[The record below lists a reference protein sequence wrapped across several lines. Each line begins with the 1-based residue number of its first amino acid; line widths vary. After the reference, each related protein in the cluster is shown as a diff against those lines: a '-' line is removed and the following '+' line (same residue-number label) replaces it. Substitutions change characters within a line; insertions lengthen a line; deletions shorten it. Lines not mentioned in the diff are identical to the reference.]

1 MQSRW
6 VLPGRASAVQPS
18 SSTSGDAPPR
28 PPDPPDPNSP
38 LSPLLFPPLAAS
50 PPPSRSELRRSHL
63 TSSPVDTVMAS
74 ALGSPPA
81 SVISTTTTQFGSF
94 AEIESTL
101 TVPLAT
107 GNPNSLPI
115 ISTSSSL
122 NTLNHSSPTPTDQN
136 SRFKTIPPN
145 QNSPLLSNPAAN
157 NPNPP
162 LPINPQ
168 SPIPVSAPTIP
179 QPPLVQTHQFPP
191 SSTQPL
197 QNHPSTL
204 AETLRLRGDK
214 SLQREA
220 PVMFSDTGRPRV
232 LIPDAVFEKGAELH
246 KDFIV
251 CYFNGRPPPF
261 KHIQSVLSHMWAKG
275 RRLEMHNNPLQRSVL
290 VRIPSE
296 FLRQKILDKNIW
308 YVGDSMFHTAQW
320 TSIHSS
326 ATPPLSSIKIWAHLT
341 GVPLDLRYNKG
352 LGLVAGLIGDPKET
366 DDFTLNLVSLTL
378 SHVKVEV
385 DLTKPLPNV
394 VEFERQS
401 GEVVEVQVD
410 YPWLPPKCSHC
421 QELGHVIR
429 NCLLYTPPKDTPPM
443 EKVPVEKQKQKTS
456 ENPKKHSAKST
467 TGKQY
472 VPKKTIPP
480 KTPEKTLAQ
489 SASLPTSPTAFKT
502 PSFTPPSALKHPL
515 PSTESPSDKPHK
527 PSLKRTRSSPTFS
540 PPEPPKISYQSS
552 KPSLSLPFPEVET
565 HIKELSL
572 PRLMSTLCRDW
583 HYLSNHLS
591 DEDGR
596 IVLIWKDPA
605 KVTMISQSR
614 QMVTCEVR
622 LPNCSPI
629 IYSAIYASNLLEER
643 TDLWVELLNLHSTHG
658 LDSRPWMIGGDFNQI
673 LHSHEHSSFSHSRH
687 ASPMF
692 QFRDCLLQLGVFDL
706 RYYGPVHTWTN
717 KRDVTP
723 VAKKLDR
730 CLINNECLTVFP
742 NATATFLPPAPSDH
756 TPCLTDLAFQ
766 LPQAGTPPFRFF
778 NYLTKHPSF
787 LEVQALNDPTPETF
801 AAERD
806 QNLQWQFL
814 RQIEECYFMQKSRIT
829 WLREGD
835 FNTTYFHRVCQVRA
849 SFNAIR
855 SFLLASGVV
864 ITDPL
869 AMSAHAISHFQA
881 VLGPETLQTLWF
893 SPSAWFHS
901 LTSIT
906 CTHQQRSSI
915 LLMPT
920 VEEITKLMFS
930 LNPNKAP
937 GPDGLT
943 SGFFKASWSLLGVEC
958 VTSIQTFFNSGFLPK
973 ATNSTILSLV
983 PKFTGA
989 SKVSDYR
996 PISCLNTLY
1005 KVISR
1010 LLVRRLKPILQN
1022 LILPNQTAF
1031 VEGRLLV
1038 ENTVLA
1044 SELVN
1049 GYHKNRGSKR
1059 ITIKVDIA
1067 KAFDTL
1073 SWDFLFAALESLELP
1088 APFVRLLRACICTP
1102 SFMVGYNGTVSGYF
1116 KGKRG
1121 LRQGD
1126 PLSPYLFVIAMNYL
1140 SLMLDKEARSG
1151 YLSYHHQCH
1160 KTRLTH
1166 LSFADDLLIFIDG
1179 SLESVQRVLQILHE
1193 FEKRSGL
1200 AVSLQKSSFFASGV
1214 SEQELQAIQ
1223 VSTGMP
1229 CGSLPMRY
1237 LGVPLCTK
1245 KLNLENCQPLLQQI
1259 KQRLSSWSAKAL
1271 SFAGRLLL
1279 IKTVIAGVS
1288 TFWCSTFILPKACI
1302 NKINS
1307 LCGVFLWNGNIDGH
1321 HTARVSWETVTLTKD
1336 QGGLGVK
1343 DLHKWN
1349 LACLLK
1355 LVWMLFFRP
1364 KSVWVCWFKEVIL
1377 RGDVSN
1383 YWTVKTS
1390 TNYSWLVNKM
1400 IKVRDQV
1407 YPLLHRRLGNGETT
1421 RFWFDNWSPLGH
1433 LYTLLNAS
1441 SSRLGIPRSATVASL
1456 FTNGH
1461 WSLPPARTENQLALQ
1476 VHLTTVTLSEE
1487 ADYYEWMIEGKL
1499 RNRYNMGEVYTYLK
1513 GPQQTVTWAKIVW
1526 FSYGIPRHN
1535 FLTWL
1540 VLLDRCPTKD
1550 RLIRWGMNV
1559 TPLCLLCNTSHEN
1572 RNHLFFDCVYSA
1584 TIWRQT
1590 MDRCGFHTSTSWD
1603 CIVTQLQALQVNRD
1617 SKRLTLIAMQACIYW
1632 IWSERNKRLHHQ
1644 VFRPPEVLFS
1654 LIDKQVRNRLQSIRH
1669 ANPRA
1674 SSAMSQL
1681 WFLRS

>member
-1 MQSRW
+1 
-6 VLPGRASAVQPS
+6 
-18 SSTSGDAPPR
+18 
-28 PPDPPDPNSP
+28 
-38 LSPLLFPPLAAS
+38 
-50 PPPSRSELRRSHL
+50 
-63 TSSPVDTVMAS
+63 
-74 ALGSPPA
+74 
-81 SVISTTTTQFGSF
+81 
-94 AEIESTL
+94 
-101 TVPLAT
+101 
-107 GNPNSLPI
+107 
-115 ISTSSSL
+115 
-122 NTLNHSSPTPTDQN
+122 
-136 SRFKTIPPN
+136 
-145 QNSPLLSNPAAN
+145 
-157 NPNPP
+157 
-162 LPINPQ
+162 
-168 SPIPVSAPTIP
+168 
-179 QPPLVQTHQFPP
+179 
-191 SSTQPL
+191 
-197 QNHPSTL
+197 
-204 AETLRLRGDK
+204 
-214 SLQREA
+214 
-220 PVMFSDTGRPRV
+220 
-232 LIPDAVFEKGAELH
+232 
-246 KDFIV
+246 
-251 CYFNGRPPPF
+251 
-261 KHIQSVLSHMWAKG
+261 
-275 RRLEMHNNPLQRSVL
+275 
-290 VRIPSE
+290 
-296 FLRQKILDKNIW
+296 
-308 YVGDSMFHTAQW
+308 MFHTAQW

-385 DLTKPLPNV
+385 DLTKPLPSV

-421 QELGHVIR
+421 HELGHVIH
-429 NCLLYTPPKDTPPM
+429 NCLLYTPPKDPPPTA
-443 EKVPVEKQKQKTS
+443 KVPVEKQKQKAS
-456 ENPKKHSAKST
+456 VNPKKQSEKST

-472 VPKKTIPP
+472 VPKKTFPP
-480 KTPEKTLAQ
+480 KTPEKTMAQ
-489 SASLPTSPTAFKT
+489 SSSLPTSPTAFKT
-502 PSFTPPSALKHPL
+502 PSFIPPSALKHPFTA
-515 PSTESPSDKPHK
+515 TESLSDKPHK

-552 KPSLSLPFPEVET
+552 KPSLSLPFPEVGT
-565 HIKELSL
+565 LNYLKTAPFINS
-572 PRLMSTLCRDW
+572 STKNPFYLYFLFLNPSRDW

-614 QMVTCEVR
+614 QMITCELR
-622 LPNCSPI
+622 LPNCAPI
-629 IYSAIYASNLLEER
+629 IYSAIYASNIMEER
-643 TDLWVELLNLHSTHG
+643 TDLLVELLNLNSTHG

-717 KRDVTP
+717 KRDVTH

-730 CLINNECLTVFP
+730 CLINIECLTAFP

-778 NYLTKHPSF
+778 IHLTKHPSF
-787 LEVQALNDPTPETF
+787 LKVVTEAWLHAGSTSSDLASLCWKLKNIKRSLRNLNKENFSNIQQRVIESYRLLQLVQVHALTDPTPETF
-801 AAERD
+801 AAKRD
-806 QNLQWQFL
+806 QNMQWQFL

-855 SFLLASGVV
+855 SFLLSSGVV

-881 VLGPETLQTLWF
+881 VLGPVTLQVLWY
-893 SPSAWFHS
+893 SPTAWFHS
-901 LTSIT
+901 LTAIT
-906 CTHQQRSSI
+906 CTQQQRSSI

-920 VEEITKLMFS
+920 AEEITKLMFS

-943 SGFFKASWSLLGVEC
+943 SGFFKASWSLLGEEC
-958 VTSIQTFFNSGFLPK
+958 IASIQTFFNSGFLPK
-973 ATNSTILSLV
+973 TTNSTILSLV

-989 SKVSDYR
+989 SKISDYR

-1005 KVISR
+1005 KLVSR
-1010 LLVRRLKPILQN
+1010 LLVRRLKPILQD

-1088 APFVRLLRACICTP
+1088 APFIRLLRACICTT
-1102 SFMVGYNGTVSGYF
+1102 SFMVGY
-1116 KGKRG
+1116 
-1121 LRQGD
+1121 
-1126 PLSPYLFVIAMNYL
+1126 
-1140 SLMLDKEARSG
+1140 
-1151 YLSYHHQCH
+1151 
-1160 KTRLTH
+1160 
-1166 LSFADDLLIFIDG
+1166 
-1179 SLESVQRVLQILHE
+1179 
-1193 FEKRSGL
+1193 
-1200 AVSLQKSSFFASGV
+1200 
-1214 SEQELQAIQ
+1214 
-1223 VSTGMP
+1223 
-1229 CGSLPMRY
+1229 
-1237 LGVPLCTK
+1237 
-1245 KLNLENCQPLLQQI
+1245 
-1259 KQRLSSWSAKAL
+1259 
-1271 SFAGRLLL
+1271 
-1279 IKTVIAGVS
+1279 
-1288 TFWCSTFILPKACI
+1288 
-1302 NKINS
+1302 
-1307 LCGVFLWNGNIDGH
+1307 
-1321 HTARVSWETVTLTKD
+1321 HTARVSWETVTLTKE

-1377 RGDVSN
+1377 RGDISN

-1400 IKVRDQV
+1400 IKVRDLV
-1407 YPLLHRRLGNGETT
+1407 YPLLHRHLGNGETT
-1421 RFWFDNWSPLGH
+1421 RFWFDNWSPMGQ
-1433 LYTLLNAS
+1433 LYTILNAS
-1441 SSRLGIPRSATVASL
+1441 SSRLGIPKSATVASL
-1456 FTNGH
+1456 FSNGH

-1476 VHLTTVTLSEE
+1476 VHLTTVTLAEE
-1487 ADYYEWMIEGKL
+1487 ADYYEWIIDGKL
-1499 RNRYNMGEVYTYLK
+1499 RQRYKTGEVYTYLK
-1513 GPQQTVTWAKIVW
+1513 GPLQTVPWAKIVW
-1526 FSYGIPRHN
+1526 VSYGIPRHS

-1559 TPLCLLCNTSHEN
+1559 TPLCLLCNSSHEN

-1584 TIWRQT
+1584 TIWRQI
-1590 MDRCGFHTSTSWD
+1590 MDRCGFHSSTSWD
-1603 CIVTQLQALQVNRD
+1603 SIVTQLQALQVNRD
-1617 SKRLTLIAMQACIYW
+1617 CRRLTLIATQATIYW
-1632 IWSERNKRLHHQ
+1632 IWSERNKRLHQ
-1644 VFRPPEVLFS
+1644 QTFRPPDVLFS
-1654 LIDKQVRNRLQSIRH
+1654 LIDKQ
-1669 ANPRA
+1669 
-1674 SSAMSQL
+1674 
-1681 WFLRS
+1681 